1 MPADTLAILAV
12 LFLIVGALYA
22 SVGHAGAS
30 GYLAVMALVG
40 VEAAVMRPTALSIN
54 VLVAVIAFTQFACA
68 GHFSWTL
75 FWPFAVASIPA
86 AYVGGLV
93 QLPQQALKAA
103 IGVVLVLTAVR
114 MAFVAWRP
122 PKAASAPRPPSMPVA
137 LAVGSGLGFL
147 AGLTGT
153 GGGIFL
159 SPVILLMGWADPK
172 RTAATSS
179 LFILVNSF
187 AGLGGLASRVDPTH
201 LAVAARGVRGGRR
214 HHRGDTRQPASDT
227 SHSQCP
233 ARGRP
238 AHRRREAGG
247 LVKAAISTPASSK
260 SARLA

>member
-54 VLVAVIAFTQFACA
+54 VLVAAIAFTQFALA
-68 GHFSWTL
+68 GHFSWAR
-75 FWPFAVASIPA
+75 FWPFGVASIPA
-86 AYVGGLV
+86 AYFGGLV
-93 QLPQQALKAA
+93 QLPQHALKVA

-122 PKAASAPRPPSMPVA
+122 SKAASEPRAPSMPVA

-187 AGLGGLASRVDPTH
+187 AGLGGLASRGWTPPTSLWLLAACAGAGGITGATLGSRRATPRTLNVL
-201 LAVAARGVRGGRR
+201 LAVVLLI
-214 HHRGDTRQPASDT
+214 
-227 SHSQCP
+227 
-233 ARGRP
+233 
-238 AHRRREAGG
+238 AGAK
-247 LVKAAISTPASSK
+247 LVVS
-260 SARLA
+260 

>member
-12 LFLIVGALYA
+12 LFLVVGALYA

-54 VLVAVIAFTQFACA
+54 VLVAAIAFIQFARA
-68 GHFSWTL
+68 GHFSCAL
-75 FWPFAVASIPA
+75 FWPFAVASVPA
-86 AYVGGLV
+86 AYLGGLI
-93 QLPQQALKAA
+93 QLPQHALKVA

-114 MAFVAWRP
+114 MAFVAWKP
-122 PKAASAPRPPSMPVA
+122 SKAALQPRPPSIPVA

-179 LFILVNSF
+179 LFILANSV
-187 AGLGGLASRVDPTH
+187 AGLGGLASRGWTP
-201 LAVAARGVRGGRR
+201 
-214 HHRGDTRQPASDT
+214 PASLGLLAA
-227 SHSQCP
+227 C
-233 ARGRP
+233 AGV
-238 AHRRREAGG
+238 GG
-247 LVKAAISTPASSK
+247 LTGATLGSRRATPRTLNVLLAAVLLIAGVKLILS
-260 SARLA
+260 

>member
-1 MPADTLAILAV
+1 MPADTLAILAM
-12 LFLIVGALYA
+12 LFLVVGALYA

-54 VLVAVIAFTQFACA
+54 VLVAAIAFTQFARA
-68 GHFSWTL
+68 GYFSWAL
-75 FWPFAVASIPA
+75 FWPFALASIPA
-86 AYVGGLV
+86 AFLGGLI
-93 QLPQQALKAA
+93 QLPQHALKVA

-122 PKAASAPRPPSMPVA
+122 PKAVLQPRPPSIPVA

-179 LFILVNSF
+179 LFILVNSV
-187 AGLGGLASRVDPTH
+187 AGLGGLASRGWTPPNSLWLLAACAGAGGITGATLGSRKATPRTLNVL
-201 LAVAARGVRGGRR
+201 LAVVLLI
-214 HHRGDTRQPASDT
+214 
-227 SHSQCP
+227 
-233 ARGRP
+233 
-238 AHRRREAGG
+238 AGAK
-247 LVKAAISTPASSK
+247 LVLS
-260 SARLA
+260 

>member
-54 VLVAVIAFTQFACA
+54 VLVAAIAFTQFARA
-68 GHFSWTL
+68 GHFSWAL
-75 FWPFAVASIPA
+75 FWPFAVASVPS
-86 AYVGGLV
+86 AYLGGLI
-93 QLPQQALKAA
+93 QLPQHALKVA
-103 IGVVLVLTAVR
+103 IGIVLVLTAVR

-122 PKAASAPRPPSMPVA
+122 TKAREPRPPSMPVA

-179 LFILVNSF
+179 LFILVNSV
-187 AGLGGLASRVDPTH
+187 AGLGGLASRGWTPTASLWLLAACAGAGGITGATLGSRRATPRTLNVL
-201 LAVAARGVRGGRR
+201 LAVVLLI
-214 HHRGDTRQPASDT
+214 
-227 SHSQCP
+227 
-233 ARGRP
+233 
-238 AHRRREAGG
+238 AGAK
-247 LVKAAISTPASSK
+247 LVVS
-260 SARLA
+260 

>member
-22 SVGHAGAS
+22 AVGHAGAS

-54 VLVAVIAFTQFACA
+54 VLVAAIAFTQFARA
-68 GHFSWTL
+68 GHFSWAL
-75 FWPFAVASIPA
+75 FWPFAVASVPA
-86 AYVGGLV
+86 AFLGGLI
-93 QLPQQALKAA
+93 QLPQHTLKVA
-103 IGVVLVLTAVR
+103 IGVVLVLTAAR

-122 PKAASAPRPPSMPVA
+122 SKAVPPARPPSIPVA

-179 LFILVNSF
+179 LFILANSA
-187 AGLGGLASRVDPTH
+187 AGLGGLASRGWTPPSSLWVLAACAGAGGITGATLGSRKATPRTLNVL
-201 LAVAARGVRGGRR
+201 LAVVLLI
-214 HHRGDTRQPASDT
+214 
-227 SHSQCP
+227 
-233 ARGRP
+233 
-238 AHRRREAGG
+238 AGAK
-247 LVKAAISTPASSK
+247 LVLS
-260 SARLA
+260 